1 MNPIAFLL
9 LLLLPTIGENRP
21 ILPGTRSFDV
31 ATDGTF
37 SVPVVRYALSTPL
50 IKNQQ
55 TIILKGGTPRHNLR
69 AATGARHA
77 TVTDGTL
84 KASKK
89 NLDPYLSVDMLT
101 ASLIGI
107 NAMFFMC
114 KTVVI
119 GYVVYQENCAKNKK
133 NENVSADTE
142 LKTKI
147 NKNKVQ
153 VLPIEDKKSKSNND
167 NDNKSWGTKHKSN
180 NV

>member
-9 LLLLPTIGENRP
+9 LLLLPTIGGNRS
-21 ILPGTRSFDV
+21 ILPGTRPFDG

-84 KASKK
+84 KASNLNNGKTRCQNKNEGK
-89 NLDPYLSVDMLT
+89 NLTLDPPCFLLSSIARIVVNFSQTNQFHLY
-101 ASLIGI
+101 SII
-107 NAMFFMC
+107 SFF
-114 KTVVI
+114 
-119 GYVVYQENCAKNKK
+119 
-133 NENVSADTE
+133 SFF
-142 LKTKI
+142 
-147 NKNKVQ
+147 
-153 VLPIEDKKSKSNND
+153 
-167 NDNKSWGTKHKSN
+167 H
-180 NV
+180 

>member
-1 MNPIAFLL
+1 MKIIAFLL
-9 LLLLPTIGENRP
+9 LLLLPTICENRP

-84 KASKK
+84 KASNLNNGKTRCQNKNEGK
-89 NLDPYLSVDMLT
+89 NLTLDPPCFLLSSIV
-101 ASLIGI
+101 
-107 NAMFFMC
+107 
-114 KTVVI
+114 
-119 GYVVYQENCAKNKK
+119 
-133 NENVSADTE
+133 
-142 LKTKI
+142 
-147 NKNKVQ
+147 
-153 VLPIEDKKSKSNND
+153 
-167 NDNKSWGTKHKSN
+167 
-180 NV
+180 

>member
-9 LLLLPTIGENRP
+9 LLLLLTIGENLP
-21 ILPGTRSFDV
+21 ILPGTRPFDG

-107 NAMFFMC
+107 NALCFLYEM
-114 KTVVI
+114 VVI
-119 GYVVYQENCAKNKK
+119 GYVVCLEKCVKRKTST
-133 NENVSADTE
+133 EE
-142 LKTKI
+142 LKIKN
-147 NKNKVQ
+147 NKTKVQ
-153 VLPIEDKKSKSNND
+153 VLPTAQSVEEQRDLREWRSGTSNDAASKS
-167 NDNKSWGTKHKSN
+167 
-180 NV
+180 